1 MIINTF
7 AYIKKNIIICF
18 NISQKTA
25 CHTNPIR
32 LSCFASDK
40 RYQHTPV
47 SFHIHT
53 EKMLSSTF
61 LYSSLENHTL
71 IHTYTHTSIKRPFAN
86 KSEREMRYNLLVVAK
101 TCPESNRS
109 VLLYPTEWIIIGRIF
124 VVIKHT
130 HTSPSM
136 HTSASA
142 AHGNMRAHT
151 LWRESKQTQ
160 HIYEHLISFGLC
172 FGCVWMCVSCR
183 VRSRGSVSS
192 FSEQNI
198 LNKCY
203 TSSSLFVVIIL
214 AF

>member
-1 MIINTF
+1 
-7 AYIKKNIIICF
+7 
-18 NISQKTA
+18 
-25 CHTNPIR
+25 
-32 LSCFASDK
+32 
-40 RYQHTPV
+40 
-47 SFHIHT
+47 
-53 EKMLSSTF
+53 
-61 LYSSLENHTL
+61 
-71 IHTYTHTSIKRPFAN
+71 
-86 KSEREMRYNLLVVAK
+86 MRYNLLVVAK

-203 TSSSLFVVIIL
+203 TSSSLYFFCGNHFSVLDGAASTLTLCALHACIALIIKKISVL
-214 AF
+214 WLHCHYSW